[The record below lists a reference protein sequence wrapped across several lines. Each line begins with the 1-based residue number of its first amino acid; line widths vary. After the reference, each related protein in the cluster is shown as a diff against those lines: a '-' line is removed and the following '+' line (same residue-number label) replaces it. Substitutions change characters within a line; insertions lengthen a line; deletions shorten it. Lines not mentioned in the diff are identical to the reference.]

1 MSAADPAVPVAATP
15 VARRAVPIGA
25 ALLLAVAG
33 LAAMAAL
40 IVHGGRERERD
51 LALVYARLNVV
62 ADSRHAAVQAWID
75 RNQGEL
81 RGLSENQ
88 SVQLYLTELGQA
100 QGNRTAVTDEPAQ
113 LGYLRNLLIVTAER
127 AGFGAAPLSVGA
139 NVRRTASGGL
149 ALLDAEAKV
158 LVSSPDMPP
167 VDAAMAGRI
176 AAAPKDKPSVIDVFV
191 GPSGQPLLG
200 FLAPVYAIQAD
211 PGTSQRIGYALGLR
225 ELGEGFFGLLRQPG
239 SVENSAEALL
249 VRRQGGAA
257 EYLVPAADGGGTS
270 LRPVGDRDL
279 AKAMEKAPRAGFEGA
294 DHRGREVLGVARD
307 FTAVPWTLLYK
318 VDRGEAL
325 AEGDARRR
333 AMMLALGLLIVAV
346 GIGFVAVWWFASSR
360 RATEAATRY
369 RDLAKRYSAQE
380 TLLRSV
386 TDSQPDLIYL
396 VDAEGRM
403 RFANA
408 AVARRSGVAVADMDG
423 RLLANVLGPDY
434 ARRVAELNRKAR
446 KQGRAKT
453 RLMRET
459 SENGADR
466 VLQTAHIPIAGGVEG
481 VLVVQRDVT
490 GAVIEREKRARALRA
505 VVDALVTLIDRRDPY
520 CADHAR
526 RVGQVAAAIAGAMAV
541 DMGERATIEV
551 AASLMNLGKILVPTE
566 LLTKSGKLSDA
577 EMKQVRD
584 SILQSA
590 DFVQGIEFEGPVIET
605 LRQLQERIDG
615 AGYPVGMKG
624 EEILVTARILAV
636 ANAFVSMVSPRAWR
650 EAIPIDEAMD
660 ALRRDRDKA
669 FDRRVIAALDH
680 VVENAG
686 GAERWREFARTPE
699 GVHS

>member
-1 MSAADPAVPVAATP
+1 MSAASPDSPVAAET
-15 VARRAVPIGA
+15 ARGRILPIA
-25 ALLLAVAG
+25 AGVLLVVAG
-33 LAAMAAL
+33 IAAMAAL
-40 IVHGGRERERD
+40 LVYGGRERERD

-62 ADSRHAAVQAWID
+62 ADSRHAALQTWID

-81 RGLSENQ
+81 RGLAENQ

-100 QGNRTAVTDEPAQ
+100 QGNRAAVTDEPAQ
-113 LGYLRNLLIVTAER
+113 LGYLRNLLIVSAER
-127 AGFGAAPLSVGA
+127 AGFGAGRSSVAA

-158 LVSSPDMPP
+158 LVASPDMPP
-167 VDAAMAGRI
+167 VDEALAQRI
-176 AAAPKDKPSVIDVFV
+176 AGAPKDKPSVIDVFI

-225 ELGEGFFGLLRQPG
+225 ELGEAFFGLLRQPG
-239 SVENSAEALL
+239 TTENSAEALL
-249 VRRQGGAA
+249 VRRQGGSV
-257 EYLVPAADGGGTS
+257 EYLMPAADSGVPV

-279 AKAMEKAPRAGFEGA
+279 AGGLSVVSRAGFEGR
-294 DHRGREVLGVARD
+294 DHRGRDVLAVARD
-307 FTAVPWTLLYK
+307 FTVVPWTLLYK
-318 VDRGEAL
+318 VDRAEAL

-333 AMMLALGLLIVAV
+333 AITLALGLLIVAV
-346 GIGFVAVWWFASSR
+346 AAGFVAVWWFASSR
-360 RATEAATRY
+360 RATEAAVRY
-369 RDLAKRYSAQE
+369 RDLAQRYGSQE

-396 VDAEGRM
+396 VDGEGRL

-423 RLLANVLGPDY
+423 RMLADVLGPDY
-434 ARRVAELNRKAR
+434 ARRIGEVNRKAR
-446 KQGRAKT
+446 KQARAKT

-459 SENGADR
+459 LESGGER
-466 VLQTAHIPIAGGVEG
+466 VLQTAHIPIAGGDG
-481 VLVVQRDVT
+481 AVLVVERDVT
-490 GAVIEREKRARALRA
+490 GAVVEREKRARALRA

-541 DMGERATIEV
+541 DMGERATIEI
-551 AASLMNLGKILVPTE
+551 AASLMNLGKVLVPTE
-566 LLTKSGKLSDA
+566 LLTKTGKLSDV

-584 SILQSA
+584 SILHSA

-615 AGYPVGMKG
+615 AGYPLGLKG
-624 EEILVTARILAV
+624 DEILLTARILAA

-650 EAIPIDEAMD
+650 EAIPIDQAMES
-660 ALRRDRDKA
+660 LRRERDKA

-680 VVENAG
+680 CLENAG
-686 GAERWREFARTPE
+686 GAERWRAFAQAPTS
-699 GVHS
+699 VAS

>member
-1 MSAADPAVPVAATP
+1 MSAAGPDSPVAAAP
-15 VARRAVPIGA
+15 AASRAVPIAA
-25 ALLLAVAG
+25 ALLLAIAG
-33 LAAMAAL
+33 IAAMAAL
-40 IVHGGRERERD
+40 LVHSGRERERD

-62 ADSRHAAVQAWID
+62 ADSRHAAVQAWLD

-81 RGLSENQ
+81 RGLAENQ

-100 QGNRTAVTDEPAQ
+100 QGNRAGVTDEPAQ
-113 LGYLRNLLIVTAER
+113 LGYLRNLLIVSAER
-127 AGFGAAPLSVGA
+127 AGFGAGASGVGA

-158 LVSSPDMPP
+158 VVASPEMPP

-176 AAAPKDKPSVIDVFV
+176 AAAPRDKPSVIDAFV
-191 GPSGQPLLG
+191 GPSGQPMLG

-225 ELGEGFFGLLRQPG
+225 ELGEAFFGLLRQPG
-239 SVENSAEALL
+239 STEASAEALL
-249 VRRQGGAA
+249 VRRQGGSF
-257 EYLVPAADGGGTS
+257 EYLLPAADGGAPS

-279 AKAMEKAPRAGFEGA
+279 AKAMDKAPRAGFEGS

-307 FTAVPWTLLYK
+307 FTAVPWALLYK
-318 VDRGEAL
+318 VDRAEAL

-346 GIGFVAVWWFASSR
+346 GVGFVAVWWFASSR
-360 RATEAATRY
+360 RATDAATRY

-423 RLLANVLGPDY
+423 RLLADVLGPDY
-434 ARRVAELNRKAR
+434 ARRIAELNRKAL

-459 SENGADR
+459 GESGAER
-466 VLQTAHIPIAGGVEG
+466 VLQTAHIPVAGGAEG

-490 GAVIEREKRARALRA
+490 GAVVEREKRARALRA

-566 LLTKSGKLSDA
+566 LLTKSGKLSDG

-624 EEILVTARILAV
+624 EEILLTARILAV

-650 EAIPIDEAMD
+650 EAIPIDQAMD

-699 GVHS
+699 GVRT